1 MCKGSGAPEAV
12 SKLQN
17 ESDQHH
23 PETGDCAFP
32 ANFLH
37 GEGEFEQTN
46 SKGEYNKTLVER

>member
-46 SKGEYNKTLVER
+46 SKGEYNKTLVKT